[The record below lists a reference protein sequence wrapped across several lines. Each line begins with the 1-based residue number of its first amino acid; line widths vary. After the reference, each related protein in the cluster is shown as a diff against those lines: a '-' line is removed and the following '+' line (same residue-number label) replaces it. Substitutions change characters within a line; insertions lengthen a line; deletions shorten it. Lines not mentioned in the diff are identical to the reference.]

1 MFTILY
7 VGLAIVAAGTTC
19 VVARR
24 YRRIRHGSHYQI
36 VRAFGA
42 KEYAEFDA
50 QLEAIAREELHRL
63 EDELVQYLAG
73 RAGHVVVISRTRHG
87 ITLELSDGRHLSVR
101 GISHRT
107 VDLLNRCARMD
118 VLRPESFDRDA
129 VLHRLLLRGLAG
141 AEIEISAR
149 NIALTADRADR

>member
-7 VGLAIVAAGTTC
+7 TGLAIIAAGTTYS
-19 VVARR
+19 VLTR
-24 YRRIRHGSHYQI
+24 YRRIRLGSRFDMVQ
-36 VRAFGA
+36 AFGP
-42 KEYAEFDA
+42 KEFAEFDA
-50 QLEAIAREELHRL
+50 QLEAIAREELRRL

-73 RAGHVVVISRTRHG
+73 QAGHVVVISRGRHG
-87 ITLELSDGRHLSVR
+87 ITLELSDGRRLSVR
-101 GISHRT
+101 GVSHRT
-107 VDLLNRCARMD
+107 VELLNRCAQSD

-149 NIALTADRADR
+149 NIALTADRTDR